1 MFKLLT
7 KAVINET
14 NTNDI
19 LRRDEIGQQM
29 FESFVTK
36 HLIEG
41 KFSVWDKM
49 TKKKLDTFKTTNAI
63 TGSDMSGK
71 FSGRTKEYCF
81 KVFMSCDK
89 ILDTLAMLGNGIDLP
104 ADICSQLERFVC
116 ILYRSVIYTKLN
128 ELRWFLFSNRA
139 AEGENLPPT
148 SGSLDL
154 HILRAHYIAMIW
166 RKSCESHPRL
176 PAPTEFGW
184 KLDADSSHFYP
195 VFCLLKPA
203 PESIL
208 HLIKYGCKRG
218 YDGRCSCHKKNIPCT
233 EACGCWVFR
242 CNNKSVQPDIEED

>member
-1 MFKLLT
+1 MSVPQTPMFCCYLSTCIQTYQNLQPFLLE
-7 KAVINET
+7 KAG
-14 NTNDI
+14 
-19 LRRDEIGQQM
+19 RRKKCLQSIYNNLGPKRASALIG
-29 FESFVTK
+29 F
-36 HLIEG
+36 HAL
-41 KFSVWDKM
+41 
-49 TKKKLDTFKTTNAI
+49 

-71 FSGRTKEYCF
+71 FAGRIKEYCF
-81 KVFMSCDK
+81 KVFMSSDNE
-89 ILDTLAMLGNGIDLP
+89 ILDALAMLGNGIDLP
-104 ADICSQLERFVC
+104 ADVCSQLERFVC
-116 ILYRSVIYTKLN
+116 ILYRSDIYTKVN

-166 RKSCESHPRL
+166 RKACESHPRL

-184 KLDADSSHFYP
+184 KLDADSSHFSP

-208 HLIKYGCKRG
+208 HLIKCGCKRG
-218 YDGRCSCHKKNIPCT
+218 CEGRCSCRKNNIPCT
-233 EACGCWVFR
+233 EACGCWVFS